1 MNEVEMAKQ
10 RRGEKRRR
18 KGLSVFR
25 LKMIGALFM
34 ALGVAGV
41 SVLPSMLGDP
51 TQDMAALTVVVA
63 CTAASWCAIP
73 IYSWLLFDGYRHT
86 GSIGKYVLRLF
97 IVAVVSD
104 VPYDLIMTG
113 KPFDLSAQNSVY
125 GLVIALVV
133 LMLVDW
139 IAYQYGGESLRP
151 WSGAQRGGAAAVRWL
166 LTIVVILAGP
176 LWALLLR
183 VGVDQRI
190 MYTGVLTLLFVLVF
204 YFLNARENTMMFT
217 AGLLGAVMCIT
228 PGIGV
233 AFLHYRNDEVGFKQ
247 SWTKWA
253 WYAVYPVL
261 LIIGALD

>member
-1 MNEVEMAKQ
+1 M
-10 RRGEKRRR
+10 
-18 KGLSVFR
+18 
-25 LKMIGALFM
+25 
-34 ALGVAGV
+34 
-41 SVLPSMLGDP
+41 
-51 TQDMAALTVVVA
+51 
-63 CTAASWCAIP
+63 
-73 IYSWLLFDGYRHT
+73 
-86 GSIGKYVLRLF
+86 
-97 IVAVVSD
+97 
-104 VPYDLIMTG
+104 
-113 KPFDLSAQNSVY
+113 
-125 GLVIALVV
+125 
-133 LMLVDW
+133 
-139 IAYQYGGESLRP
+139 
-151 WSGAQRGGAAAVRWL
+151 RWL
-166 LTIVVILAGP
+166 LTIVVILAGL

>member
-41 SVLPSMLGDP
+41 SVLPAMLGDP

-113 KPFDLSAQNSVY
+113 
-125 GLVIALVV
+125 
-133 LMLVDW
+133 
-139 IAYQYGGESLRP
+139 
-151 WSGAQRGGAAAVRWL
+151 
-166 LTIVVILAGP
+166 
-176 LWALLLR
+176 
-183 VGVDQRI
+183 
-190 MYTGVLTLLFVLVF
+190 
-204 YFLNARENTMMFT
+204 
-217 AGLLGAVMCIT
+217 
-228 PGIGV
+228 
-233 AFLHYRNDEVGFKQ
+233 
-247 SWTKWA
+247 
-253 WYAVYPVL
+253 
-261 LIIGALD
+261 

>member
-41 SVLPSMLGDP
+41 SVLPAMLGDP

-151 WSGAQRGGAAAVRWL
+151 WSGA
-166 LTIVVILAGP
+166 
-176 LWALLLR
+176 
-183 VGVDQRI
+183 
-190 MYTGVLTLLFVLVF
+190 
-204 YFLNARENTMMFT
+204 
-217 AGLLGAVMCIT
+217 
-228 PGIGV
+228 
-233 AFLHYRNDEVGFKQ
+233 
-247 SWTKWA
+247 
-253 WYAVYPVL
+253 
-261 LIIGALD
+261 

>member
-113 KPFDLSAQNSVY
+113 KPFDLSAQNS
-125 GLVIALVV
+125 
-133 LMLVDW
+133 
-139 IAYQYGGESLRP
+139 SP
-151 WSGAQRGGAAAVRWL
+151 WSCSCWWIGL
-166 LTIVVILAGP
+166 HTS
-176 LWALLLR
+176 
-183 VGVDQRI
+183 
-190 MYTGVLTLLFVLVF
+190 
-204 YFLNARENTMMFT
+204 T
-217 AGLLGAVMCIT
+217 AGRVCARG
-228 PGIGV
+228 
-233 AFLHYRNDEVGFKQ
+233 
-247 SWTKWA
+247 
-253 WYAVYPVL
+253 PVL
-261 LIIGALD
+261 SEVVRLRCVGC